1 MKPKPKLTEA
11 EEVLGLL
18 KETKESVDLD
28 DRYNTS
34 TANGD
39 DQTTDAKIS
48 DMEKR
53 LNNLKGVKES
63 KFQYV
68 WDTILKL
75 KLGLNISTKKL
86 EWWCQ
91 LTWYHNY

>member
-1 MKPKPKLTEA
+1 MKPKPKVTEA

-28 DRYNTS
+28 ERYNAS

-39 DQTTDAKIS
+39 DQTIDAKIS

-53 LNNLKGVKES
+53 LNNLKGVKEG
-63 KFQYV
+63 KFQDV
-68 WDTILKL
+68 WLLIHSYEHTRLKSELSL
-75 KLGLNISTKKL
+75 KVATKN
-86 EWWCQ
+86 W
-91 LTWYHNY
+91 NGAN

>member
-39 DQTTDAKIS
+39 DQTIDAKIS

-68 WDTILKL
+68 
-75 KLGLNISTKKL
+75 
-86 EWWCQ
+86 
-91 LTWYHNY
+91 

>member
-68 WDTILKL
+68 
-75 KLGLNISTKKL
+75 
-86 EWWCQ
+86 
-91 LTWYHNY
+91 